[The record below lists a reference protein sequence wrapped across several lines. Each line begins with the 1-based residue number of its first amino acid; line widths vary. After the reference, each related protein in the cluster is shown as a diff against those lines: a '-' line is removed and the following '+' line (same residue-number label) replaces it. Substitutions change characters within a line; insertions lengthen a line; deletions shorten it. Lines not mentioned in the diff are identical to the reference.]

1 MPLQL
6 VLNIIKALIKAINL
20 SKTSISAEDIPFFKR
35 ARVKVKYNCVLK
47 NFIYQNFGKLPEKH
61 PRQSPLL
68 IKQDCKFTEM
78 DSITEV
84 SPWKFSHSLWKFRK
98 AFLLLKTY
106 TALSTLSS
114 GIYLLRSNT
123 KSFCLF
129 YITLNHNFN
138 VGQVESVPVVY
149 R

>member
-68 IKQDCKFTEM
+68 IKQDCTLTEM
-78 DSITEV
+78 DTITEV
-84 SPWKFSHSLWKFRK
+84 FPLKFSHSLWKFRK
-98 AFLLLKTY
+98 VFLLKTY
-106 TALSTLSS
+106 TALRILSS
-114 GIYLLRSNT
+114 GFYLLLSNT